1 MSIKIQEVID
11 KREYQARYSFDVVTQ
26 NKRIFSRDKF
36 SCITFEN
43 IGDTDASINGLIP
56 CTNNGVIRE
65 FVELPNTTIDTD
77 FTVQFDTVNPGTNP
91 AVLVVKTYYTKHIGE

>member
-1 MSIKIQEVID
+1 MSKNIHEIINV
-11 KREYQARYSFDVVTQ
+11 REYQARYSFETVTQ
-26 NKRIFSRDKF
+26 NKRIFSRDRF

-43 IGDTDASINGLIP
+43 IGDTDATINGLIP

-77 FTVQFDTVNPGTNP
+77 FTVQFDTANPGTNP
-91 AVLVVKTYYTKHIGE
+91 AVLVVKTYYTKQIGE